1 MMAFIIHN
9 LKSMQKLLLFPF
21 NGNAIEALDCIDG
34 QYELIGFIDD
44 VKEKQGPSRYGVP
57 VFDRSALEQF
67 KDAKVLAVPGS
78 PVSYKKRDEH
88 IASLGISKDRFA
100 TVVHP
105 RASIGKNVK
114 LGSNCLVMAG
124 VVLTSNAVIGDHVCI
139 LPNTVVHHDAVVSD
153 YTLIGC
159 NVAIAGGT
167 TIGKNC
173 YIGSGTN
180 MMNGITIGDYTL
192 VGLGSNVIK
201 SIPPD
206 SKIAGN
212 PAKAI
217 NK

>member
-1 MMAFIIHN
+1 M
-9 LKSMQKLLLFPF
+9 KQLLIFPY
-21 NGNAIEALDCIDG
+21 NGNALEAMDCIDG

-44 VKEKQGPSRYGVP
+44 TKEKQGPTKYGVS
-57 VFDRSALEQF
+57 VFDRSALDTF

-78 PVSYKKRDEH
+78 PASYKKRAEH
-88 IASLGISKDRFA
+88 IASLGIDRERFA

-105 RASIGKNVK
+105 RATLGKSVK
-114 LGSNCLVMAG
+114 LGTNCLLMAG
-124 VVLTSNAVIGDHVCI
+124 VVLTSNAIIGDHVCI
-139 LPNTVVHHDAVVSD
+139 LPNTVVHHDAVVND

-167 TIGKNC
+167 TIGRNC

-180 MMNGITIGDYTL
+180 MINGITIGDNTL

-201 SIPPD
+201 SIASD

-212 PAKAI
+212 PAKEI
-217 NK
+217 IK

>member
-1 MMAFIIHN
+1 MD
-9 LKSMQKLLLFPF
+9 KLLIFPF
-21 NGNAIEALDCIDG
+21 NGNAIEAMDCIEG

-44 VKEKQGPSRYGVP
+44 VKEKQGPSAYGVS
-57 VFDRSALEQF
+57 VFDRSALDRF

-78 PVSYKKRDEH
+78 PASYKNRAEH
-88 IASLGISKDRFA
+88 IASLGISKDRFT

-105 RASIGKNVK
+105 KATIGRHVQ
-114 LGSNCLVMAG
+114 LGTNCLIMAG
-124 VVLTSNAVIGDHVCI
+124 VVLTSNATIGDHVCI
-139 LPNTVVHHDAVVSD
+139 LPNTVVHHDSVISD

-167 TIGKNC
+167 TIGSNC

-180 MMNGITIGDYTL
+180 VINGITIGEKTL
-192 VGLGSNVIK
+192 VGLGSNVVK
-201 SIPPD
+201 SIPPG

-212 PAKAI
+212 PAKEI